1 MAGSDYGVNHRDA
14 KVSATMPGSQVVPHH
29 SPRGHRETAAEFAAN
44 EAQAHAM
51 HEKMERVKS
60 MAARRKPDK
69 EERSGWGCSTVL
81 RAEDAGFDRP
91 LAWSWASV
99 GTLAA
104 ASYYG
109 GARYLDLLKQ
119 DVYGGVRCASCDLR
133 PGRSFAYGGCAAAAF
148 IVASLGVS
156 DVLAAWSPRWIFP
169 VDPAAPGGGLA
180 RLRSVARSSSYEFLQ
195 FLVSIAAVV
204 SYLDGLSLVALVD
217 EPGDPLHLHYVVGGH
232 KHATRDH
239 PWRRGDADDN
249 PLGINGRAVS
259 DFLKLEIF
267 VLWAVGL
274 NAVFNGLLR
283 VTAPK
288 TMYEPKLWVALDL
301 IDLGCVL
308 GVAYPRILEAEGY
321 AGTRVGG
328 YSMFILFGVFRFLR
342 GLRFERFVLMR
353 YGYVG
358 VPSLRLNGVYV
369 RFITLLFKMIFIVL
383 SMGALI
389 SCAEYPCGPNAVR
402 HDRLEE
408 LGNCNI
414 AFRSYDR
421 CIYFLI
427 VTFSTV
433 GYGDMYPA
441 TQVGRFVIIVIL
453 VFVLCFLPDLLGD
466 IAELSD
472 GDDMS
477 NDDKII
483 ASVGAAWEEIVQCHH
498 KVDHLAGAL
507 DAIAG
512 VAKAA
517 GLARSP
523 RDGAAK
529 GGGGDGT
536 AAAAAAAAEAKA
548 TGDELRGALRDGFA
562 AVRSDAEY
570 ALDAL
575 RDIQRRLAVLEDAA
589 HEGPPA
595 YAPARPSPRAPAAA
609 RDEPAAPESPELP
622 ARPPPSAAPHP
633 ALASPFAL
641 PLPWYFAPPP
651 DGDADRFREP
661 LRARRRSPRS
671 KRKPARDDRPLRPLP
686 RSARGEDRG
695 YYLKLPADAA
705 EA

>member
-1 MAGSDYGVNHRDA
+1 
-14 KVSATMPGSQVVPHH
+14 
-29 SPRGHRETAAEFAAN
+29 
-44 EAQAHAM
+44 M

-91 LAWSWASV
+91 LAWSGLRRRFS
-99 GTLAA
+99 LAC
-104 ASYYG
+104 
-109 GARYLDLLKQ
+109 RR
-119 DVYGGVRCASCDLR
+119 GVRRRCRRAL
-133 PGRSFAYGGCAAAAF
+133 
-148 IVASLGVS
+148 S
-156 DVLAAWSPRWIFP
+156 DALAAWSPRWIFP

-180 RLRSVARSSSYEFLQ
+180 RLRSVARSASYEFLQ
-195 FLVSIAAVV
+195 FCVHRRRLTSTGLAPSALRRRASRPAA
-204 SYLDGLSLVALVD
+204 
-217 EPGDPLHLHYVVGGH
+217 LHYVVGGH

-239 PWRRGDADDN
+239 PWRRGDANDN

-259 DFLKLEIF
+259 DFLRLEIF

-274 NAVFNGLLR
+274 NAVLNGLLR

-321 AGTRVGG
+321 AGTKVGG

-529 GGGGDGT
+529 DGGGDGA

-562 AVRSDAEY
+562 AARSDA
-570 ALDAL
+570 
-575 RDIQRRLAVLEDAA
+575 
-589 HEGPPA
+589 
-595 YAPARPSPRAPAAA
+595 
-609 RDEPAAPESPELP
+609 
-622 ARPPPSAAPHP
+622 SA
-633 ALASPFAL
+633 
-641 PLPWYFAPPP
+641 
-651 DGDADRFREP
+651 G
-661 LRARRRSPRS
+661 
-671 KRKPARDDRPLRPLP
+671 
-686 RSARGEDRG
+686 
-695 YYLKLPADAA
+695 
-705 EA
+705 

>member
-1 MAGSDYGVNHRDA
+1 
-14 KVSATMPGSQVVPHH
+14 MPGSQVVPHH
-29 SPRGHRETAAEFAAN
+29 SPRGHRETAAEFAAH

-91 LAWSWASV
+91 LAWSWVSV
-99 GTLAA
+99 GALAA

-109 GARYLDLLKQ
+109 GARYLDLLTQ

-133 PGRSFAYGGCAAAAF
+133 PGR
-148 IVASLGVS
+148 
-156 DVLAAWSPRWIFP
+156 
-169 VDPAAPGGGLA
+169 
-180 RLRSVARSSSYEFLQ
+180 
-195 FLVSIAAVV
+195 
-204 SYLDGLSLVALVD
+204 
-217 EPGDPLHLHYVVGGH
+217 
-232 KHATRDH
+232 
-239 PWRRGDADDN
+239 
-249 PLGINGRAVS
+249 
-259 DFLKLEIF
+259 LEIF

-274 NAVFNGLLR
+274 NAVLNGLLR

-321 AGTRVGG
+321 AGTKVGG

-466 IAELSD
+466 IAERSD

-483 ASVGAAWEEIVQCHH
+483 ASVGAAWEEIVQ
-498 KVDHLAGAL
+498 
-507 DAIAG
+507 
-512 VAKAA
+512 
-517 GLARSP
+517 R
-523 RDGAAK
+523 R
-529 GGGGDGT
+529 
-536 AAAAAAAAEAKA
+536 A
-548 TGDELRGALRDGFA
+548 TSRGALRDGFA
-562 AVRSDAEY
+562 AARSDAEY
-570 ALDAL
+570 ALGG

-589 HEGPPA
+589 HERPPA

-609 RDEPAAPESPELP
+609 RDAPAAPESPELP

-671 KRKPARDDRPLRPLP
+671 KRKPARERPLRRCRVREDRAYRCPPTLP
-686 RSARGEDRG
+686 ARGSRVRTRRSRRAFIMSEGPGNASRIARWEEKKARAAARRAEQQRQDSQQARQTGLQQVPGMAVPHRVDMFTKASGMVEAPRHDDPFAPALAPEPAEPSQPPRRRPSSRSRSRPAAAVPGEDRRRRVE
-695 YYLKLPADAA
+695 ADRADDARVAREAA
-705 EA
+705 QLRRQVDGEVEQQRSRERSVQAREEAYRA